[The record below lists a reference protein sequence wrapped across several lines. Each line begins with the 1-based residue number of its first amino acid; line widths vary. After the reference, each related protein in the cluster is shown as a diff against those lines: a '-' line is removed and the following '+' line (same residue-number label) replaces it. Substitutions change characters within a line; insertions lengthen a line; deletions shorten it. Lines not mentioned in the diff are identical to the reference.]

1 MVFTKGATLKRVFYN
16 KNKQKTYK
24 HVKEF
29 IMHLWSRFR
38 SFIKA
43 NKHLCEHALKA
54 MYSIIRKV
62 LMYQ

>member
-24 HVKEF
+24 HV
-29 IMHLWSRFR
+29 MHLWSRFR